1 MTVDESARLALV
13 HEAQQFYYDD
23 AAYIIMWY
31 QDKLQGYRTDTWKGW
46 KPVNGGMVLNFTR
59 DNYLKVQPV

>member
-1 MTVDESARLALV
+1 MLV
-13 HEAQQFYYDD
+13 HQAQQYYYAD
-23 AAYIIMWY
+23 AAYIVMWY

-46 KPVNGGMVLNFTR
+46 TPVNGGMILNFTR